1 MRTLLIEDDRPL
13 GSATRE
19 QLVVDG
25 HAVDWAK
32 DLDEARHYA
41 SVADY
46 EIILLDVLLPDGN
59 GIDYL
64 REISKG
70 AVSRRVMIMI
80 MTCRD
85 QTSQKVEALD
95 AGADDYMVKPFD
107 LDELSARIRAVAR
120 RRGGYMPPICTL
132 GPLTINVVEKHLE
145 RDGQRVNLTQREW
158 AVFKYL
164 FHRLGKIVSKSDIE
178 ETLYCFGS
186 EIESNTVE
194 VYISRLRKK
203 IGRGL
208 ILTERGFG
216 YRLVDTW

>member
-1 MRTLLIEDDRPL
+1 MRMLLIEDDRPL
-13 GSATRE
+13 GSAIRE

-25 HAVDWAK
+25 YAIDWAK
-32 DLDEARHYA
+32 DLAEARHYA

-64 REISKG
+64 QEISKR

-107 LDELSARIRAVAR
+107 LDELSARIRALAR
-120 RRGGYMPPICTL
+120 RRGGYMPPTCKL
-132 GPLTINVVEKHLE
+132 APLTIDAAE
-145 RDGQRVNLTQREW
+145 RSPNWT
-158 AVFKYL
+158 
-164 FHRLGKIVSKSDIE
+164 DIE
-178 ETLYCFGS
+178 EALYCFGS

-194 VYISRLRKK
+194 VDIRRLRKK

-208 ILTERGFG
+208 ILTERGLG